1 MLNGVPRILIIRL
14 SAIGDVVRVLP
25 ALHALRTR
33 FPHAQI
39 DWAVEDKSHAVIEG
53 HPDLDQC
60 LVFQRP
66 ANKRTAARSF
76 LRFLHFIEEER
87 YDITL
92 DFHGSFKSGLIAR
105 ASRAPERYG
114 FARPRAR
121 ELSYLFSRRRV
132 RLPAQPINR
141 VEENLE
147 LCGALGATARHFEV
161 PLYVPPA
168 VQEEVD
174 DFFDRRFDG
183 LKRVVAVHPA
193 VERPEKQWPLA
204 SYAALTDLLQSDGR
218 FDVLLTW
225 GPGQEHVARQVYDRA
240 RRKPVIAPETP
251 GIKHYAWLVQRASL
265 YFGGDTGPMH
275 IAAAMGTPVVAV
287 FGGTDPVRH
296 APLREGVRV
305 LYAGPANPPRHV
317 PLCEAQTY
325 LDRVTPEEAYDACVE
340 LALGGARLVRD

>member
-25 ALHALRTR
+25 ALHALRTK

-39 DWAVEDKSHAVIEG
+39 DWAVEDKAHAVIEG
-53 HPDLDQC
+53 HPDLDQS

-66 ANKRTAARSF
+66 SGQRAAARSF
-76 LRFLHFIEEER
+76 LRFLHFIQEER

-92 DFHGSFKSGLIAR
+92 DFHGSLKSGLIAR

-132 RLPAQPINR
+132 RLPAHPVNR

-147 LCGALGATARHFEV
+147 LCGALGAAARNFEV
-161 PLYVPPA
+161 PLFVPPA
-168 VQEEVD
+168 VQEDVD
-174 DFFDRRFDG
+174 AFYSHTFDG
-183 LKRVVAVHPA
+183 AKRIVAVHPA
-193 VERPEKQWPLA
+193 VDRPEKQWPPE

-251 GIKHYAWLVQRASL
+251 GIKHYAWLVQRADL

-305 LYAGPANPPRHV
+305 LYAGPADPPRHV
-317 PLCEAQTY
+317 PLREAQA
-325 LDRVTPEEAYDACVE
+325 LLARITPEDAYDACVG
-340 LALGGARLVRD
+340 LAFGGGRLVRD